1 MLPLQKLEQLLAR
14 SKVNLYLDLLVGRD
28 GTEDD
33 LCEALSWKHP
43 EADAADDA
51 SIFDE
56 REGLVLSVEVPEVSR
71 GRRAPPP
78 RGPRT
83 ATYGS
88 NTSRVMYSLGMR
100 GNW

>member
-1 MLPLQKLEQLLAR
+1 MLPFQKQQLVR
-14 SKVNLYLDLLVGRD
+14 SSQVDLYLDLLVGRD

-56 REGLVLSVEVPEVSR
+56 GEGLVLPVDVSDVS
-71 GRRAPPP
+71 GERRPPP
-78 RGPRT
+78 TRGPRT

>member
-1 MLPLQKLEQLLAR
+1 M
-14 SKVNLYLDLLVGRD
+14 NLYLDLLVGRD
-28 GTEDD
+28 GTEDN

-56 REGLVLSVEVPEVSR
+56 GEGLVLSVDVPHVSR
-71 GRRAPPP
+71 ERRRPLRP
-78 RGPRT
+78 GPRR